1 MLGKMA
7 GKLCTGCWRRL
18 TARNRS
24 ASNPNLCQRCKDYQ
38 ERTLF
43 LENTKDEITP
53 SSESAEKSKPENFHP
68 IGQKVQSNEKRIA
81 IQSARIVNGYGTYI
95 QIFGVVI
102 GILIIIGGFLL
113 ESQTGLAIYKIAGV
127 IIGLL
132 DIAIFAVQGAVFRM
146 ISNYVIARLTE

>member
-1 MLGKMA
+1 MLEKMVGKR
-7 GKLCTGCWRRL
+7 CTGCWRRL
-18 TARNRS
+18 TALNRS

-38 ERTLF
+38 ERTSF
-43 LENTKDEITP
+43 LENTKDETTP
-53 SSESAEKSKPENFHP
+53 ISESAEKNKLENFHP
-68 IGQKVQSNEKRIA
+68 IDQKVQSNEKRIA
-81 IQSARIVNGYGTYI
+81 IQSARIVNAYGTYI

-113 ESQTGLAIYKIAGV
+113 ASQTGLVIYKIAGV

-132 DIAIFAVQGAVFRM
+132 DIAIFAVQGALFRM